1 MPNKLCIAGAGSGKT
16 HKIITESIAEI
27 ERGGRVLVVTYTTS
41 NQQEL
46 RRRFLEVFGTYSDR
60 FVVKGLFSFY
70 LEDMVR
76 PYQQALF
83 PRRIDGI
90 CFDQRNPHI
99 KPDSTFMLPG
109 RAEQL
114 DDKSYNPR
122 HFLTPCETKAHTGF
136 LAKLASRIMKV
147 TKNSAAVRLGEIY
160 TQVFF
165 DEVQDLVGW
174 DYEVLKGLNK
184 VMPTSITCV
193 GDFRQTVYETTF
205 GQKAPKT
212 AAEKIAVFNSMGFV
226 YESLTLNRRCIQS
239 ICNVADAVHNGTY
252 EATESAVKQVPPE
265 FAHHLGTFIV
275 KESDV
280 AEYIKVFD
288 PMVLRWS
295 VTSGAKLLPTEAR
308 CYNFGG
314 SKGLGFDRVLV
325 LPTENQLHFVLD
337 GRKPFPAKDETA
349 QNKLYVAITRAR
361 YSLGFIV
368 PDKKA
373 AGLRFPIWAKA
384 FA

>member
-1 MPNKLCIAGAGSGKT
+1 MPNKLCMAGAGSGKT
-16 HKIITESIAEI
+16 QKVITESIAEI
-27 ERGGRVLVVTYTTS
+27 KRGGKVLVVTYTTS

-46 RRRFLEVFGTYSDR
+46 RRRFLEVFGTHSDR

-83 PRRIDGI
+83 QRRIDGI
-90 CFDQRNPHI
+90 CFDQCNPHM
-99 KPDSTFMLPG
+99 KPGSTFMLPG

-114 DDKSYNPR
+114 EDKSYNPK

-160 TQVFF
+160 TLVFF

-184 VMPTSITCV
+184 VMLTSITCV

-212 AAEKIAVFNSMGFV
+212 AAEKIAAFKAMGFEN
-226 YESLTLNRRCIQS
+226 ESLALNRRCIQP
-239 ICNVADAVHNGTY
+239 ICDVADAVHNGTY
-252 EATESAVKQVPPE
+252 EATESAVKEVPPE
-265 FAHHLGTFIV
+265 FVHHFGTFIV

-295 VTSGAKLLPTEAR
+295 VTSGAKLLPNEAR

-349 QNKLYVAITRAR
+349 QNKMYVGITRAR

-373 AGLRFPIWAKA
+373 AGLRFPVWAKTPV
-384 FA
+384 

>member
-1 MPNKLCIAGAGSGKT
+1 MPNKLYMAGAGSGKT
-16 HKIITESIAEI
+16 HQVITESIAEI
-27 ERGGRVLVVTYTTS
+27 ERGGKVLVVTYTTS

-83 PRRIDGI
+83 PQRIDGI
-90 CFDQRNPHI
+90 CFNQSNPHMSS
-99 KPDSTFMLPG
+99 DSKFMLPG

-114 DDKSYNPR
+114 SDKSYNPR
-122 HFLTPCETKAHTGF
+122 HFLTPSETKAHTGF

-147 TKNSAAVRLGEIY
+147 TKNSASVRLGEIY
-160 TQVFF
+160 TKVFF

-193 GDFRQTVYETTF
+193 GDFRQTVYETAF

-212 AAEKIAVFNSMGFV
+212 AAEKIAAFKSMGFED
-226 YESLTLNRRCIQS
+226 ESLKLNRRCIQQ
-239 ICNVADAVHNGTY
+239 ICDVADAVHNGTY
-252 EATESAVKQVPPE
+252 EATESAVKEVPPE

-275 KESDV
+275 KESDI

-295 VTSGAKLLPTEAR
+295 VTAGTKLLPAEAR

-349 QNKLYVAITRAR
+349 QNKMYVAITRAR

-384 FA
+384 PA